1 MTGIGKVGK
10 EGWWNGVRGGER
22 EREKE
27 RERDWDGERENTA
40 KEILLL
46 RSQGGA
52 QGGGMLEVYHFSR
65 GHTSTIWIV
74 LCSSSVSD
82 QFYQNCD
89 QN

>member
-1 MTGIGKVGK
+1 MMGIGKVGK

-46 RSQGGA
+46 RSQGGS
-52 QGGGMLEVYHFSR
+52 QGGGDAR
-65 GHTSTIWIV
+65 GIPLFQRSYLYNLDCV
-74 LCSSSVSD
+74 V
-82 QFYQNCD
+82 
-89 QN
+89 